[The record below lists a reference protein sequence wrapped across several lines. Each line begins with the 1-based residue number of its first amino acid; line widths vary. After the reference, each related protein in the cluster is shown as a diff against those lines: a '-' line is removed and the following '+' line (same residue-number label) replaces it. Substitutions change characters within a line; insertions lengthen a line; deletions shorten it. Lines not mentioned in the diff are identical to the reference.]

1 MYGIIYQHNHISQ
14 LNAGYFIIHGDDMEI
29 TYLKNGKVIKTE
41 TIADINN
48 WKPCM
53 AKGTFDEVQF
63 SQCICKQ
70 IGIKHD

>member
-1 MYGIIYQHNHISQ
+1 
-14 LNAGYFIIHGDDMEI
+14 MEI

-70 IGIKHD
+70 IGVK